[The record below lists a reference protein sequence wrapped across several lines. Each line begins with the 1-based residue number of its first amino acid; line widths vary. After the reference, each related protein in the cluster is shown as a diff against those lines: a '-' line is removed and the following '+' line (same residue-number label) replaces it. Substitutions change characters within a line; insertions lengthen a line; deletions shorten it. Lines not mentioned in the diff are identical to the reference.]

1 MSKPSQSPMIS
12 RFRTV
17 GDLVYTS
24 GVTGAPGDVPTQ
36 IRTCFEKLKQILDE
50 AGASLDTVLKATI
63 YLTDLE
69 DRSRYL
75 NDIWREYFP
84 VNPPGRTCV
93 QAGLGE
99 NVKVEIEF
107 IAAKKRQ

>member
-1 MSKPSQSPMIS
+1 MNS

-17 GDLVYTS
+17 GDIVYTS

-36 IRTCFEKLKQILDE
+36 IRNCFEKLKQILVE
-50 AGASLDTVLKATI
+50 SGASLDTVLKATV
-63 YLTDLE
+63 YLADLE
-69 DRSRYL
+69 DRSKYL

-84 VNPPGRTCV
+84 TNPPGRTCV
-93 QAGLGE
+93 EVGLGE

-107 IAAKKRQ
+107 IAAKKHQ